1 MARTSQS
8 ASLARIVHALG
19 EVRTSLRIALGLA
32 AGALGAVLVLAPISV
47 HGIAI
52 ITGCGLAAIGIAALL
67 PGDASAGSA
76 LASGASA
83 RGARTSTLTRRL
95 GATVLMIV
103 GLIMAAW
110 PVAGAPWLAFLA
122 GSALV
127 VHGALALVAAVVD
140 RTATL
145 DHRVSGVCLALATVF
160 VGGIAFS
167 WPVLTLL
174 LFRYG
179 VGAWLVL
186 LGLQLLLDPVIAAMR
201 ARRQVRTAVATAT
214 SPATRRPAALAAP
227 WRWARTIAS
236 GIALVASVALALGSG
251 FVLGGVPMPAPD
263 AFYAAPAAAQI
274 PDAPGQLIRS
284 EPLTTGVAAGA
295 EAWKI
300 LYTTTHPDGSP
311 AISSGTVIAPADRES
326 TELPLLSI
334 AHGTSGVVAACAP
347 SLSATPFSDGAGAAL
362 AEMVTQHGW
371 AAVTS
376 DYIGLGTAGTHPYLV
391 GEAEARN
398 VLDAS
403 RAAQQL
409 SGLALSTDTVV
420 WGHSQ
425 GGQGA
430 LWTGQEAATYAPEL
444 TVKGIA
450 AFAPAANLYGLAD
463 ADKNDPAGK
472 TVSAYIATTWND
484 VFPEL
489 DLERHLTPGSAGGVE
504 KIREL
509 CFSGH
514 DGLAAILLGTQ
525 VPNQIFPDSALAGPF
540 GALLKRQTPDGPFP
554 APVLVA
560 QGLADPLVKP
570 QLQLDY
576 VEGRCAAGVELDYRT
591 YPGLNHGTLV
601 DENSPLTPQLV
612 QWTLDRWDDKPATP
626 NCDDL
631 PNSVAD

>member
-8 ASLARIVHALG
+8 APLARIVHALG
-19 EVRTSLRIALGLA
+19 AVRTPLRIALGLIA
-32 AGALGAVLVLAPISV
+32 VALGAVLVLAPITV

-52 ITGCGLAAIGIAALL
+52 IAGCGLAAIGIAAVL
-67 PGDASAGSA
+67 PGDASAG
-76 LASGASA
+76 GASA
-83 RGARTSTLTRRL
+83 GGARTSTLTRRI
-95 GATVLMIV
+95 GAIMLIVV

-127 VHGALALVAAVVD
+127 MHGALALVAAVVD

-145 DHRVSGVCLALATVF
+145 DHRVSGVCLALATVL
-160 VGGIAFS
+160 VGGITFS

-201 ARRQVRTAVATAT
+201 ARREVRSAAATAASGT
-214 SPATRRPAALAAP
+214 SPGNRRPAALATP

-263 AFYAAPAAAQI
+263 EFYAAPAAAQV

-311 AISSGTVIAPADRES
+311 AISSGTVIAPADRTGEA
-326 TELPLLSI
+326 LPLLSI

-362 AEMVTQHGW
+362 TEMVTQHGW

-430 LWTGQEAATYAPEL
+430 LWTGQEAASYAPEL

-489 DLERHLTPGSAGGVE
+489 DLEQHLTPGSAGGVE

-540 GALLKRQTPDGPFP
+540 GDLLKQQTPDGPFP

-576 VEGRCAAGVELDYRT
+576 VEGRCAAGVALDYRT

-601 DENSPLTPQLV
+601 AEDSPLTPQLV